1 MEGKTKSNGK
11 PTIKYRILSTP
22 IGAMAGGASEKGIHF
37 LEFLTEDKD
46 RQLKNLENDLNVTL
60 EEGSGPFLD
69 KLELQLKEYFEGTLR
84 SFDIPLV
91 LTGTSFQKRVWEE
104 LLKIAFGRTVSYKEQ
119 SLRMTGIRSV
129 RAVASAN
136 GKNRIAI
143 VVPCHRVI
151 SSKGKLTGYAGGL
164 WRKKWL
170 LDHEK
175 SFLGEQIRFL

>member
-129 RAVASAN
+129 RAGAKN
-136 GKNRIAI
+136 GCLIMKNHFWGSRYDS
-143 VVPCHRVI
+143 CDR
-151 SSKGKLTGYAGGL
+151 
-164 WRKKWL
+164 
-170 LDHEK
+170 
-175 SFLGEQIRFL
+175 